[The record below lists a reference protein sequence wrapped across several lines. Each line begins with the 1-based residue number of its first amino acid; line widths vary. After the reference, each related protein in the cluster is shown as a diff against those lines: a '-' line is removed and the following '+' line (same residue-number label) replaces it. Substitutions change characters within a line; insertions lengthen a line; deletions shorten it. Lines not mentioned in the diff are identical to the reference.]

1 MQIKIEEINNAAR
14 MLVLN
19 GRFNMYAVPV
29 FQALV
34 DDHVPRD
41 MDVLL
46 HLAEVP
52 HIDSSALGTIIRL
65 QLSLEEKGHRLLLV
79 EPMEAVLEIFR
90 MTGTANRFQFFAS
103 KDEALQQV

>member
-1 MQIKIEEINNAAR
+1 

-29 FQALV
+29 FQALL

-46 HLAEVP
+46 HLGNVP

-79 EPMEAVLEIFR
+79 EPTESVVEIFR
-90 MTGTANRFQFFAS
+90 MTGTATRFHFFDT
-103 KDEALQQV
+103 KDEAFQQVSTGT